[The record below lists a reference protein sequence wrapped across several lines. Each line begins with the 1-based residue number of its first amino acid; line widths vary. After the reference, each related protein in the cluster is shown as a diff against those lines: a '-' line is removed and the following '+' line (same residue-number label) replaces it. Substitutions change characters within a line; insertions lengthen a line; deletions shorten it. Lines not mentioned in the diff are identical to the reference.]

1 MNKLLVTTKEG
12 KYLVNR
18 EEYIAPAME
27 LVECDDML
35 LLAGSSITST
45 GDVVIDWGG
54 YDNEGTLI
62 PQ

>member
-1 MNKLLVTTKEG
+1 MKKKE
-12 KYLVNR
+12 YV
-18 EEYIAPAME
+18 APAME

-35 LLAGSSITST
+35 LLAGSGVSST

>member
-1 MNKLLVTTKEG
+1 MKKKE
-12 KYLVNR
+12 YV
-18 EEYIAPAME
+18 APAME

>member
-1 MNKLLVTTKEG
+1 MKK
-12 KYLVNR
+12 K
-18 EEYIAPAME
+18 EYIAPAME

-62 PQ
+62 AQ